1 MIILDTGAMF
11 SYLVASDPHHE
22 AVASIFAANSAG
34 FVLSAFVIAELD
46 YFVLTRLGVRTELAF
61 LADIASGAY
70 ELPVLSA
77 ADLIACAGVI
87 DKYADHRVGV
97 TDASLVVLAER
108 YQTRRICTLDRRHF
122 GVMRGTDG
130 TPFELLP

>member
-22 AVASIFAANSAG
+22 AVASIFATNSEG
-34 FVLSAFVIAELD
+34 FVLSPFVIAELD
-46 YFVLTRLGVRTELAF
+46 YFVMTRLGVRTELAF

-87 DKYADHRVGV
+87 DKYADQRVGV

-108 YQTRRICTLDRRHF
+108 YQTRRICTLDHRHF

-130 TPFELLP
+130 IPFELLP

>member
-11 SYLVASDPHHE
+11 SYLVTSDPHHE
-22 AVASIFAANSAG
+22 DVASIFAANRDG
-34 FVLSAFVIAELD
+34 FVLSPFVIAELD
-46 YFVLTRLGVRTELAF
+46 YFVMTRLGVSTELVL

-77 ADLIACAGVI
+77 ADLIACAGI
-87 DKYADHRVGV
+87 IEKYADQWVGV

-108 YQTRRICTLDRRHF
+108 YQTRRICTLDHRHF
-122 GVMRGTDG
+122 GVMRASDG
-130 TPFELLP
+130 TRFELLP

>member
-1 MIILDTGAMF
+1 MIILDTSALFAFLRTG
-11 SYLVASDPHHE
+11 DPDNE
-22 AVASIFAANSAG
+22 AVTG
-34 FVLSAFVIAELD
+34 VLLTKEPLIVSPFVIAELD
-46 YFVLTRLGVRTELAF
+46 YLVEARAGVRAELQM

-87 DKYADHRVGV
+87 DKFADQRIGV

-108 YQTRRICTLDRRHF
+108 YQTRRICTLDHRHF

>member
-22 AVASIFAANSAG
+22 AVASIFATNSEG
-34 FVLSAFVIAELD
+34 FVLSPFVIAELD
-46 YFVLTRLGVRTELAF
+46 YFVMTRLGVRTELAF
-61 LADIASGAY
+61 LADSASGAY
-70 ELPVLSA
+70 ELPVRSA

-87 DKYADHRVGV
+87 DKYADQRVGV

-108 YQTRRICTLDRRHF
+108 YQTRRICTLDHRHF

>member
-22 AVASIFAANSAG
+22 AVASIFATNSEG
-34 FVLSAFVIAELD
+34 FVLSPFVITELD
-46 YFVLTRLGVRTELAF
+46 YFVMTRLGVRTELAF

-87 DKYADHRVGV
+87 DKYADQRVGV

-108 YQTRRICTLDRRHF
+108 YQTRRICTLDHRHF

>member
-1 MIILDTGAMF
+1 MIILDTSALFAFFRSG
-11 SYLVASDPHHE
+11 DPDNE
-22 AVASIFAANSAG
+22 AVTG
-34 FVLSAFVIAELD
+34 VLLTKEPLIVSPFVIAELD
-46 YFVLTRLGVRTELAF
+46 YLVEARAGVRAELQM

-87 DKYADHRVGV
+87 DKYADQRVGV

-108 YQTRRICTLDRRHF
+108 YQTRRICTLDHRHF

>member
-1 MIILDTGAMF
+1 MIILDTSALFAFLRTG
-11 SYLVASDPHHE
+11 DPDNE
-22 AVASIFAANSAG
+22 AVTG
-34 FVLSAFVIAELD
+34 VLLTKEPLIVSPFVIAELD
-46 YFVLTRLGVRTELAF
+46 YLVEARAGVRAELQM

-87 DKYADHRVGV
+87 DKYADQRIGV

-108 YQTRRICTLDRRHF
+108 YQTRRICTLDHRHF

-130 TPFELLP
+130 IPFELLP

>member
-1 MIILDTGAMF
+1 MIILDTSALFAFLRAG
-11 SYLVASDPHHE
+11 DPDNE
-22 AVASIFAANSAG
+22 AVTG
-34 FVLSAFVIAELD
+34 VLLTKEPLIVSPFVIAELD
-46 YFVLTRLGVRTELAF
+46 YLVEARAGVRAELQM

-87 DKYADHRVGV
+87 DKYADQRVGV

-108 YQTRRICTLDRRHF
+108 YQTRRICTLDHRHF

>member
-1 MIILDTGAMF
+1 MF
-11 SYLVASDPHHE
+11 SYLVTSDPHHA
-22 AVASIFAANSAG
+22 AVASIFAANGEG
-34 FVLSAFVIAELD
+34 FVLSPFVIAELD
-46 YFVLTRLGVRTELAF
+46 YFVVTRLGVSTELAL

-87 DKYADHRVGV
+87 EKYADQRVGV

-122 GVMRGTDG
+122 GVMRGSDG

>member
-1 MIILDTGAMF
+1 MIILDTSALFAFLRSG
-11 SYLVASDPHHE
+11 DPDNE
-22 AVASIFAANSAG
+22 AVTG
-34 FVLSAFVIAELD
+34 VLLTKEPLIVSPFVIAELD
-46 YFVLTRLGVRTELAF
+46 YLVEARAGVRAELQM

-87 DKYADHRVGV
+87 DKYADQRVGV

-108 YQTRRICTLDRRHF
+108 YQTRRICTLDHRHF

>member
-1 MIILDTGAMF
+1 MIILDTSALFAFLRTG
-11 SYLVASDPHHE
+11 DPDNE
-22 AVASIFAANSAG
+22 AVTG
-34 FVLSAFVIAELD
+34 VLLTKEPLIVSPFVIAELD
-46 YFVLTRLGVRTELAF
+46 YLVQARAGVRAELQM

-87 DKYADHRVGV
+87 DKYADQRIGV

-108 YQTRRICTLDRRHF
+108 YQTRRICTLDHRHF

-130 TPFELLP
+130 IPFELLP

>member
-1 MIILDTGAMF
+1 LIILDTSALFAFFRSG
-11 SYLVASDPHHE
+11 DPDNE
-22 AVASIFAANSAG
+22 AVTG
-34 FVLSAFVIAELD
+34 VLLTKEPLIVSPFVIAELD
-46 YFVLTRLGVRTELAF
+46 YLVEARAGVRAELQM

-87 DKYADHRVGV
+87 DKYADQRVGV

-108 YQTRRICTLDRRHF
+108 YQTRRICTLDHRNF

>member
-1 MIILDTGAMF
+1 MIILDTSALFAFLRTG
-11 SYLVASDPHHE
+11 DPDNE
-22 AVASIFAANSAG
+22 AVTG
-34 FVLSAFVIAELD
+34 VLLTKEPLIVSPFVIAELD
-46 YFVLTRLGVRTELAF
+46 YLVEARAGVRAELQM

-77 ADLIACAGVI
+77 AELIACAGVI
-87 DKYADHRVGV
+87 DKYADQRVGV

-108 YQTRRICTLDRRHF
+108 YQTRRICTLDHRHF

-130 TPFELLP
+130 IPFELLP

>member
-22 AVASIFAANSAG
+22 AVASIFATNSEG
-34 FVLSAFVIAELD
+34 FVLSPFVIAELD
-46 YFVLTRLGVRTELAF
+46 YFVMTRLGVRTELAF

-87 DKYADHRVGV
+87 DKYADQRVGV

-108 YQTRRICTLDRRHF
+108 YQTRRICTLDHRHF

>member
-1 MIILDTGAMF
+1 MIILDTSALFAFLRTG
-11 SYLVASDPHHE
+11 DPDNE
-22 AVASIFAANSAG
+22 AVTG
-34 FVLSAFVIAELD
+34 VLLTKEPLIVSPFVIAELD
-46 YFVLTRLGVRTELAF
+46 YLVEARAGVRAELQM

-87 DKYADHRVGV
+87 DKYADQRVGV

-108 YQTRRICTLDRRHF
+108 YQTRRICTLDHRHF

-130 TPFELLP
+130 IPFELLP

>member
-1 MIILDTGAMF
+1 MIILDTSALFAFLRAG
-11 SYLVASDPHHE
+11 DPDNE
-22 AVASIFAANSAG
+22 AVTG
-34 FVLSAFVIAELD
+34 VLLTKEPLIVSPFVIAELD
-46 YFVLTRLGVRTELAF
+46 YLVQARAGVRAELQM

-87 DKYADHRVGV
+87 DKYADQRVGV

-108 YQTRRICTLDRRHF
+108 YQTRRICTLDHRHF

>member
-22 AVASIFAANSAG
+22 AVASIFATNSEG
-34 FVLSAFVIAELD
+34 FVLSPFVIAELD
-46 YFVLTRLGVRTELAF
+46 YFVMTRLGVRTELAF

-77 ADLIACAGVI
+77 ADLIAFAGVI
-87 DKYADHRVGV
+87 DKYADQRVGV

-108 YQTRRICTLDRRHF
+108 YQTRRICTLDHRHF

>member
-1 MIILDTGAMF
+1 MF

-22 AVASIFAANSAG
+22 AVASIFATNSEG
-34 FVLSAFVIAELD
+34 FVLSPFVIAELD
-46 YFVLTRLGVRTELAF
+46 YFVMTRLGVRTELAF

-87 DKYADHRVGV
+87 DKYADQRVGV

-108 YQTRRICTLDRRHF
+108 YQTRRICTLDHRHF
-122 GVMRGTDG
+122 GDMRGTDG

>member
-1 MIILDTGAMF
+1 MIILDTSALFAFLRTG
-11 SYLVASDPHHE
+11 DPDTE
-22 AVASIFAANSAG
+22 AVTG
-34 FVLSAFVIAELD
+34 VLLTKEPLIVSPFVIAELD
-46 YFVLTRLGVRTELAF
+46 YLVEARAGVRAELQM

-87 DKYADHRVGV
+87 DKYADQRVGV

-108 YQTRRICTLDRRHF
+108 YQTRRICTLDHRHF

-130 TPFELLP
+130 IPFELLP

>member
-1 MIILDTGAMF
+1 MIILDTSALFAFLRTG
-11 SYLVASDPHHE
+11 DPDNE
-22 AVASIFAANSAG
+22 AVTG
-34 FVLSAFVIAELD
+34 VLLTKEPLIVSPFVIAELD
-46 YFVLTRLGVRTELAF
+46 YLVEARAGVRAELQM

-87 DKYADHRVGV
+87 DKYADQRIGV

-108 YQTRRICTLDRRHF
+108 YQTRRICTLDHRHF

>member
-1 MIILDTGAMF
+1 MIILDTSALFAFLRTG
-11 SYLVASDPHHE
+11 DPDNE
-22 AVASIFAANSAG
+22 AVTG
-34 FVLSAFVIAELD
+34 VLLTKEPLIVSPFVIAELD
-46 YFVLTRLGVRTELAF
+46 YLVEARAGVRAELQM

-87 DKYADHRVGV
+87 DKYADQRVGV

-108 YQTRRICTLDRRHF
+108 YQTRRICTLDHRHF

>member
-1 MIILDTGAMF
+1 LIILDTSALFAFLRSG
-11 SYLVASDPHHE
+11 DPDNE
-22 AVASIFAANSAG
+22 AVTGVLLTKEPLIVSP
-34 FVLSAFVIAELD
+34 FVVAELD
-46 YFVLTRLGVRTELAF
+46 YLVEARAGVRAELQM

-87 DKYADHRVGV
+87 DKYADQRVGV

-108 YQTRRICTLDRRHF
+108 YQTRRICTLDHRHF

>member
-1 MIILDTGAMF
+1 LIILDTSALFAFLRSG
-11 SYLVASDPHHE
+11 DPDNE
-22 AVASIFAANSAG
+22 AVTG
-34 FVLSAFVIAELD
+34 VLLTKEPLIVSPFVIAELD
-46 YFVLTRLGVRTELAF
+46 YLVEARAGVRAELQM

-87 DKYADHRVGV
+87 DKYADQRVGV

-108 YQTRRICTLDRRHF
+108 YQTRRICTLDHRHF

>member
-1 MIILDTGAMF
+1 MLLTKEPLIV
-11 SYLVASDPHHE
+11 SP
-22 AVASIFAANSAG
+22 
-34 FVLSAFVIAELD
+34 FVIAELD
-46 YFVLTRLGVRTELAF
+46 YLVEARAGVRAELQM

-87 DKYADHRVGV
+87 DKYADQRVGV

-108 YQTRRICTLDRRHF
+108 YQTRRICTLDHRHF

>member
-1 MIILDTGAMF
+1 LIILDTSALFAFFRSG
-11 SYLVASDPHHE
+11 DPDNE
-22 AVASIFAANSAG
+22 AVTGVLLTKEPLIVSP
-34 FVLSAFVIAELD
+34 FVVAELD
-46 YFVLTRLGVRTELAF
+46 YLVEARAGVRAELQM

-87 DKYADHRVGV
+87 DKYADQRVGV

-108 YQTRRICTLDRRHF
+108 YQTRRICTLDHRHF

>member
-22 AVASIFAANSAG
+22 AVASIFATNSEG
-34 FVLSAFVIAELD
+34 FVLSPFVIAELD
-46 YFVLTRLGVRTELAF
+46 YFVMTRLGVRTELAF

-70 ELPVLSA
+70 ELPMLSA

-87 DKYADHRVGV
+87 DKYADQRVGV

-108 YQTRRICTLDRRHF
+108 YQTRRICTLDHRHF

>member
-1 MIILDTGAMF
+1 MF

-22 AVASIFAANSAG
+22 AVASIFAANSEC
-34 FVLSAFVIAELD
+34 FVLSPFVIAELD

-87 DKYADHRVGV
+87 DKYSDQRVGV
-97 TDASLVVLAER
+97 TDASLIVLAER
-108 YQTRRICTLDRRHF
+108 TKP
-122 GVMRGTDG
+122 GVSAPLIADTSGSCEARTA
-130 TPFELLP
+130 LH

>member
-1 MIILDTGAMF
+1 MIILDTSALFAFLRTG
-11 SYLVASDPHHE
+11 DPDNE
-22 AVASIFAANSAG
+22 AVTG
-34 FVLSAFVIAELD
+34 VLLTKEPLIVSPFVIAELD
-46 YFVLTRLGVRTELAF
+46 YLVEARAGVRAELQM

-87 DKYADHRVGV
+87 DKYADQRVGV

-108 YQTRRICTLDRRHF
+108 SQTRRICTLDHRHF

-130 TPFELLP
+130 IPFELLP